1 MSLNSDVFVGLDF
14 SLTSPGMSAI
24 KRHSNGNIEILDMN
38 VVKTK
43 SDEPWFTR
51 RERIETEILRFV
63 FKHKPEKIFVESYS
77 YGSTN
82 GRELAGEVH
91 GICIFALIKGGYP
104 QENIYRVIAP
114 QQLKKFITG
123 KGNATK
129 KQIVEAV
136 NSYFGLSLKNS
147 ENDMAD
153 AIVLAFIGYCI
164 KYHAQIE
171 HKLNEPQR
179 EVLQKIFQTLELG
192 EETI

>member
-1 MSLNSDVFVGLDF
+1 MFLNNDIFVGLDF

-24 KRHSNGNIEILDMN
+24 RRHSNGVIEVLDMT

-43 SDEPWFTR
+43 SEEDWFTR
-51 RERIETEILRFV
+51 RNRIETEILRFV
-63 FKHKPEKIFVESYS
+63 FKHKPIKVIVESYS

-91 GICIFALIKGGYP
+91 GICLFNLIKQGFP
-104 QENIYRVIAP
+104 QENIHRVVAP

-123 KGNATK
+123 KGNASK

-136 NSYFGLSLKNS
+136 NEYFGLSLKLS

-164 KYHAQIE
+164 HHYDLVE
-171 HKLNEPQR
+171 RKLTVPQK
-179 EVLQKIFQTLELG
+179 EVLQKILQTME